1 MCFCFNQHFLREVCG
16 GCSLKGCC
24 CMGKVI
30 ASLDPVGLSSFYW
43 SQGLKN
49 ELICDSSFKSLL
61 EKMELPFVLSP
72 ESIHS
77 YLHHMC
83 VAPMTP
89 LQDCWSL
96 LPGHRLL
103 LEDSG
108 DVRIE
113 RYWSVEE
120 SPAIPNASSCDPVLM
135 IREQLLKSVEKAAD
149 SGSTI
154 GVPLSGGLD
163 SSIVACVLKHLGV
176 PFTAFTVGWK
186 GHPRTDERKL
196 AEQLVEYLD
205 IPHVEMELDTKSLVE
220 NFPDVVAALEVPIA
234 DITAYAFYELFRR
247 MREDG
252 VTLCLS
258 GDGADELFWGGE
270 WARDAVRENELVAQF
285 KEKYKVGKKGLSLKD
300 SAVLFLKC
308 LYPIDGFYGAGETLK
323 DWLMLMRPLRRRYP
337 YAKAAFGR
345 IEKILSSYREL
356 GVKTRVFYDLNP
368 EYMEAEYLLPQFY
381 KKDFF
386 EKVRHASL
394 EFPCF
399 LEDEVSVDVL
409 VTGMSFRSFLLEN
422 DLRERH
428 NIARNTGGVRISCPF
443 LDVDM
448 IETVVGLR
456 RYYPDWRWG
465 RKFWLKEAMK
475 DFVPQFVLSR
485 RKKQGFEPPVA
496 VWVKALFEHYGSRI
510 LDGVL
515 SQQNIFTEEGLK
527 TLSLGAGIEAQAL
540 DGSSLK
546 MKYLPWKALVLE
558 MWSEWARS
566 IRGKGNQGYD
576 NGQKCGKLSL

>member
-1 MCFCFNQHFLREVCG
+1 
-16 GCSLKGCC
+16 
-24 CMGKVI
+24 MGKLI
-30 ASLDPVGLSSFYW
+30 ASRDPVGLSSFYW
-43 SQGLKN
+43 SQGGTGHKN

-61 EKMELPFVLSP
+61 EKMEHPFVLSP

-108 DVRIE
+108 DVRTE

-120 SPAIPNASSCDPVLM
+120 CSAIPNASACAPASM
-135 IREQLLKSVEKAAD
+135 IRERLLEAVEKAAD

-163 SSIVACVLKHLGV
+163 SSIIACVLKHLGV

-186 GHPRTDERKL
+186 GHPRTDERKM

-205 IPHVEMELDTKSLVE
+205 IPHVEMELDTKNLVE
-220 NFPDVVAALEVPIA
+220 KFPDVVAALEVPIA

-247 MREDG
+247 MRQEG
-252 VTLCLS
+252 VTLCLP
-258 GDGADELFWGGE
+258 GDGADELFWGWE
-270 WARDAVRENELVAQF
+270 WARDAVRENELAAQF
-285 KEKYKVGKKGLSLKD
+285 KEKQKNGKDGLSLKD
-300 SAVLFLKC
+300 STALFLKC
-308 LYPIDGFYGAGETLK
+308 FYPIDGFYEAGETLK

-337 YAKAAFGR
+337 YAKAAFRR
-345 IEKILSSYREL
+345 IEKLLSSYRES
-356 GVKTRVFYDLNP
+356 GAKKRMFYDLNP
-368 EYMEAEYLLPQFY
+368 EYMEAERLLPQLY

-386 EKVRHASL
+386 EKVRHCNL

-399 LEDEVSVDVL
+399 LEGGVGVDVL
-409 VTGMSFRSFLLEN
+409 VTGMLFRSYLLEN

-443 LDVDM
+443 LDVGV

-456 RYYPDWRWG
+456 RSHPDWRWG

-485 RKKQGFEPPVA
+485 RKKQGFEPPVT
-496 VWVKALFEHYGSRI
+496 VWEKALFEHYGSRI

-527 TLSLGAGIEAQAL
+527 TLSLGAGIEAQVL

-546 MKYLPWKALVLE
+546 TKYLPWKSLVLE
-558 MWSEWARS
+558 MWAEWARS
-566 IRGKGNQGYD
+566 ISGKGNQGHD
-576 NGQKCGKLSL
+576 RDPKRGDLLP